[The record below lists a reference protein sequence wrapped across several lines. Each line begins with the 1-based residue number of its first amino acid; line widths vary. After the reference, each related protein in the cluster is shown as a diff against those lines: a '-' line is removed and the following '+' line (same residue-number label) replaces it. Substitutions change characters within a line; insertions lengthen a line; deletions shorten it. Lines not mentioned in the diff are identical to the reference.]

1 MLSGLSVS
9 KVSFET
15 KFRVIFRA
23 IFQPKGYLVNM
34 IYFGRCLKMSLLGDL
49 CGLDSGG
56 SSSLK
61 FDSHDSTTASMIQKP
76 RYAILGVVLFRIL
89 LSS

>member
-1 MLSGLSVS
+1 M
-9 KVSFET
+9 
-15 KFRVIFRA
+15 
-23 IFQPKGYLVNM
+23 
-34 IYFGRCLKMSLLGDL
+34 GDL

-76 RYAILGVVLFRIL
+76 KYAILGVALFRIL
-89 LSS
+89 VVHSCLDFSKVIYVDTRCLP